1 MTGSRTLRR
10 FEHWEPTPLASREGS
25 PRGGSLRASL
35 AGSMGRSSS
44 LRGDWVE
51 ISQILASSS
60 SRRAERGVVL
70 LVVLFFALM
79 LAGSV
84 ATFLARST
92 VDAMISRNR
101 DAASSAEALAR
112 GGIHL
117 GEALLLEDRLR
128 EAAGA
133 SLPLDTEQDRW
144 AQGLDLETPSGAR
157 LRVKVQDTGSRL
169 NLNAL
174 FEISDDGGFAAKET
188 AEDFLLELLAK
199 AIDEVPRP
207 PGEKLYEVRE
217 LAGNLIDFVDSDEI
231 RVEGGDE
238 DAWYQSQS
246 PPYRAAN
253 RPLFSVD
260 ELRLVEGFD
269 ADLVEALRPYI
280 SVYPYAPGGCE
291 REQVGCGINLNTAP
305 PHVLSLLY
313 YNDQVELR
321 LAPEDVVRKILE
333 LRQKGESICPPSQQE
348 EACTPIEEIV
358 ANAVFPPPTWTSD
371 LFVVT
376 AEARVGE
383 VRRVIEAV
391 VDRSQGTAI
400 RRLAWRIR

>member
-1 MTGSRTLRR
+1 MTHPSTPQTTTADTSTRQAKRAASHRR
-10 FEHWEPTPLASREGS
+10 AEWAASIQFG
-25 PRGGSLRASL
+25 
-35 AGSMGRSSS
+35 
-44 LRGDWVE
+44 
-51 ISQILASSS
+51 ASSS
-60 SRRAERGVVL
+60 SLSAARRSRAQRGVVL
-70 LVVLFFALM
+70 LVVLFFALL
-79 LAGSV
+79 LASSV

-101 DAASSAEALAR
+101 DAAARAEALAR
-112 GGIHL
+112 GGIRL

-133 SLPLDTEQDRW
+133 SLPLDTEQDPW
-144 AQGLDLETPSGAR
+144 AQGLDLETPNGAQ
-157 LRVKVQDTGSRL
+157 LRVRVRDSGSRL

-174 FEISDDGGFAAKET
+174 FETGDDGEFAAKAT
-188 AEDFLLELLAK
+188 AEDFLMVLLEK
-199 AIDEVPRP
+199 AIDEIPRP
-207 PGEKLYEVRE
+207 PGQKLYEVRE
-217 LAGNLIDFVDSDEI
+217 LAGNLIDFIDSDEV
-231 RVEGGDE
+231 RGQGGDE

-246 PPYRAAN
+246 PPYRAGN

-269 ADLVEALRPYI
+269 ADLVEALRPYV
-280 SVYPYAPGGCE
+280 SVYPFAPGGCE

-305 PHVLSLLY
+305 PHVLALLY

-321 LAPEDVVRKILE
+321 LAPEDVVRKLLE

-348 EACTPIEEIV
+348 EACTPIGEIV
-358 ANAVFPPPTWTSD
+358 TNAVFPPPTWSSD

-383 VRRVIEAV
+383 VRRTIEAV
-391 VDRSQGTAI
+391 VDRSQGSEI
-400 RRLAWRIR
+400 RRLSWRTR